1 MHPASEWPEYS
12 LFRELSP
19 KNQGS
24 QKLQTLHLWTQMRTK
39 GKNGC
44 DVWNPRSA
52 AGTTKPETAQDQL
65 VQKHYEGAATQDD
78 RAVQH
83 SPIINI

>member
-1 MHPASEWPEYS
+1 
-12 LFRELSP
+12 
-19 KNQGS
+19 
-24 QKLQTLHLWTQMRTK
+24 MRIK

-44 DVWNPRSA
+44 DVWNPRST
-52 AGTTKPETAQDQL
+52 AGTTKPEAAQDQL

-83 SPIINI
+83 SPKPNIYMADPHVSQAFLKDVQQKLVS